1 MPTATNRI
9 NPPITV
15 PTTSPTSAPGAKPLE
30 CIVCTGLDN
39 DVVGDIS
46 GTPYGEGY
54 DGVSSVVLA
63 VLHHTMAQSPVVE
76 LHRTMA
82 QSPVLLADFHHMAQN
97 TMALSVDIPK
107 RTLEL
112 DGASGARTSYRQRTC
127 LHVCVR
133 VSLKLLHCVWLGLF

>member
-1 MPTATNRI
+1 MTKMPTATNRI

-54 DGVSSVVLA
+54 DGSVVGGAGGLA
-63 VLHHTMAQSPVVE
+63 SYDGTVAGGG
-76 LHRTMA
+76 
-82 QSPVLLADFHHMAQN
+82 LA
-97 TMALSVDIPK
+97 SY
-107 RTLEL
+107 
-112 DGASGARTSYRQRTC
+112 DGTVAGVAGGLPSYGAEYNGTVGGYSEENSGT
-127 LHVCVR
+127 
-133 VSLKLLHCVWLGLF
+133 